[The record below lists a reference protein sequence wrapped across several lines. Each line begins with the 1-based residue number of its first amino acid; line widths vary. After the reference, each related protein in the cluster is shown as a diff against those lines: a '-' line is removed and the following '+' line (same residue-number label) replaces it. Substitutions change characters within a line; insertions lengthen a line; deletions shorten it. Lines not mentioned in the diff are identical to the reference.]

1 VGLLLRG
8 GYGREEDGDGKRGDR
23 RGEDGDGKRGKE
35 RGREGSVVESKK
47 SLKLTLDCA
56 FGTVCSVTQPFCL
69 SFCVWNYCKSNQP
82 T

>member
-23 RGEDGDGKRGKE
+23 RGEDGDGKRGDG

-47 SLKLTLDCA
+47 ILKIDPGL
-56 FGTVCSVTQPFCL
+56 
-69 SFCVWNYCKSNQP
+69 CVWYCLFCHSAILSVILCLELLHK
-82 T
+82 